1 MKHTIWT
8 IVNTIIFMMN
18 LLVTLMSVIL
28 YYVYKPAPERKYY
41 TKSGRYTDYR
51 PRYTYTR
58 EEVAQARSEGYSEG
72 FDDGM
77 NALKEEEE
85 ER

>member
-8 IVNTIIFMMN
+8 IINTIIFMMN

-28 YYVYKPAPERKYY
+28 YIYKPSSERRYY

-51 PRYTYTR
+51 PHYMYTR
-58 EEVAQARSEGYSEG
+58 EEVARARSEGYSEG

-77 NALKEEEE
+77 NELKEEEE
-85 ER
+85 EL